1 MQIHSLSN
9 VYTAIVVVALFLK
22 RKNIRSERMR
32 GARVGVQ
39 TEMLEFIALPFPFLS
54 KLKFWLFHVVVV
66 Q

>member
-22 RKNIRSERMR
+22 RKNIRSERKR

-39 TEMLEFIALPFPFLS
+39 RC
-54 KLKFWLFHVVVV
+54 
-66 Q
+66 